1 MPSEALP
8 PTTDEAAI
16 KAAELEVRRLE
27 AAKAI
32 ATITSPWWR
41 RADPIVLAILAGVL
55 TLFGNM
61 TVTILNNYNVA
72 VQEQKKASDD
82 LALEQAKARYNLVLQ
97 AMATNDAAVARRNIH
112 FFIDAGLLND
122 PDCRIRDAIDQ
133 DQPVLPS
140 LSGVAP
146 PLPGGLHSA
155 SEIAALYKFPGGF
168 DGRGVTVGILELG
181 GSVIPGD
188 IDMYF
193 KSLGLPPPDIA
204 SVAVDGANY
213 QPGTDVD
220 GEVMINVEIIGA
232 IAPRARIRVYFAPNE
247 GGGAAGF
254 EHTIQQAVADGVN
267 VLSIAWGGPEA
278 NWKDEDIARIEA
290 ALEQAA
296 KNNMTVVA
304 AAGDNGVTDGMTDG
318 HRHVD
323 FPAASEWVL
332 AVGGTALKSD
342 NGRIISETVWKSG
355 DAATGGGISQKID
368 GPVWQSALS
377 MPNRDDGK
385 PGRGIPDV
393 VASAAPEL
401 GVSLIVHGKPAVF
414 GGTSEAVPLWAGLIA
429 LIDQAVGY
437 SVGYLNPS
445 LYQNI
450 GPEHLLNAITSGN
463 NSIGGV
469 TGYTAGPGWSPVAG
483 WGSPDGVKLLNWLR
497 DHPSPPAGKQAAV
510 AGCQPSRTTEQLVKA
525 P

>member
-1 MPSEALP
+1 
-8 PTTDEAAI
+8 
-16 KAAELEVRRLE
+16 
-27 AAKAI
+27 
-32 ATITSPWWR
+32 
-41 RADPIVLAILAGVL
+41 
-55 TLFGNM
+55 
-61 TVTILNNYNVA
+61 
-72 VQEQKKASDD
+72 
-82 LALEQAKARYNLVLQ
+82 
-97 AMATNDAAVARRNIH
+97 
-112 FFIDAGLLND
+112 
-122 PDCRIRDAIDQ
+122 
-133 DQPVLPS
+133 
-140 LSGVAP
+140 
-146 PLPGGLHSA
+146 
-155 SEIAALYKFPGGF
+155 
-168 DGRGVTVGILELG
+168 
-181 GSVIPGD
+181 
-188 IDMYF
+188 
-193 KSLGLPPPDIA
+193 
-204 SVAVDGANY
+204 
-213 QPGTDVD
+213 
-220 GEVMINVEIIGA
+220 
-232 IAPRARIRVYFAPNE
+232 
-247 GGGAAGF
+247 
-254 EHTIQQAVADGVN
+254 
-267 VLSIAWGGPEA
+267 
-278 NWKDEDIARIEA
+278 
-290 ALEQAA
+290 
-296 KNNMTVVA
+296 MTVVA

-368 GPVWQSALS
+368 RPVWQSALS

-469 TGYTAGPGWSPVAG
+469 TGYTAGPGWSR
-483 WGSPDGVKLLNWLR
+483 S
-497 DHPSPPAGKQAAV
+497 PAGAV
-510 AGCQPSRTTEQLVKA
+510 PTG
-525 P
+525 